1 MSLKKEVYTSNDY
14 WDLPEGERGELI
26 HGQIYAMSPP
36 GRIHQKLVSELT
48 QAIGSYI
55 KSADRDCEVYPA
67 PFAVNLDAEDK
78 DWVEPDISV
87 ICDKSKLTERGCSGA
102 PDLIV
107 EIVSPSSRKMDYIRK
122 TNLYLDSG
130 VREYWI
136 VDPAK
141 GYTIK
146 YYFEDDDA
154 PVILPFNE
162 ILTAQIYQNQLSVC
176 IADLLK

>member
-1 MSLKKEVYTSNDY
+1 M
-14 WDLPEGERGELI
+14 
-26 HGQIYAMSPP
+26 
-36 GRIHQKLVSELT
+36 
-48 QAIGSYI
+48 
-55 KSADRDCEVYPA
+55 
-67 PFAVNLDAEDK
+67 
-78 DWVEPDISV
+78 
-87 ICDKSKLTERGCSGA
+87 
-102 PDLIV
+102 

-146 YYFEDDDA
+146 YYFKDDDA